1 MEFVGTT
8 NESLSMVEIMKVC
21 NMVVEVR
28 GKNGIV
34 PADATTYK
42 YIETRLTA
50 YTVSRLIDFGKLSGR
65 NHPVVTVSL
74 IALGTRNG
82 PIDVIDDS
90 VSDVA
95 ASFSVHDGI
104 GSGLNKLKM
113 EVYSFSIALLGVG
126 GVTAL
131 CLAANKF
138 GSI

>member
-1 MEFVGTT
+1 MLG
-8 NESLSMVEIMKVC
+8 
-21 NMVVEVR
+21 
-28 GKNGIV
+28 GG
-34 PADATTYK
+34 
-42 YIETRLTA
+42 
-50 YTVSRLIDFGKLSGR
+50 

-82 PIDVIDDS
+82 SIDVIDVS

-104 GSGLNKLKM
+104 GRGLNKLKM
-113 EVYSFSIALLGVG
+113 ELDLEDSFSIALLGVG